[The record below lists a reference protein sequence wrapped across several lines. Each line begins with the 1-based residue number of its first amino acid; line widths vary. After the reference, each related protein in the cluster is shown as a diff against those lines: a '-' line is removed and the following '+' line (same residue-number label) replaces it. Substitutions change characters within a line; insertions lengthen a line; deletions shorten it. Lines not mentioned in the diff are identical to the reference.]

1 MSCSLQKTAVPC
13 LIPLLVLVLLAQPL
27 AASGK
32 VVKAEDLRQAIVE
45 ASESRETDLA
55 TLREVLQSE
64 PGREAL
70 ALMGADSAKVEE
82 RAALLTDEELSR
94 LAAQSEK
101 IRNDFAAGQT
111 GTVIA
116 LMAILLA
123 VLAIL
128 IVAR

>member
-1 MSCSLQKTAVPC
+1 MSCSLQKTAVSC

>member
-45 ASESRETDLA
+45 ASDSRETDLA
-55 TLREVLQSE
+55 SLREVLQSE

-70 ALMGADSAKVEE
+70 ALLGADSAKVEE